1 MKSKKK
7 KVIAV
12 LSVAFAAAVAVTAA
26 VILLCR
32 DLGQK
37 KSDPAPKASSSA
49 VSSSEP
55 GQETYVS
62 PINFAELQA
71 QNPDIYAWIEIPDT
85 TVSYPILQ
93 RTGDRAYY
101 LNHSSTG
108 AYSQKG
114 SIYTEDYNS
123 RDFSDPV
130 TVIYGHHMRNGDMFG
145 TLEKSYSDRTF
156 FDSHKDINI
165 YMPNEAVKLKVFAS
179 VTYNDSHLLYNKDYS
194 DPEVF
199 RTFIDSVKNDYPRGL
214 IFDESVDI
222 TSGDRIVILSTCTG
236 NNPSA
241 RFLVLAKIEDSE
253 NNS

>member
-1 MKSKKK
+1 MKSKTK
-7 KVIAV
+7 KVMIV
-12 LSVAFAAAVAVTAA
+12 ILSFAFSAAVITAA
-26 VILLCR
+26 VVLLH
-32 DLGQK
+32 GVTGK
-37 KSDPAPKASSSA
+37 KKGIPAPQASSSA
-49 VSSSEP
+49 ASSSEP
-55 GQETYVS
+55 EQEVYVS
-62 PINFAELQA
+62 PVNFAELQA
-71 QNPDIYAWIEIPDT
+71 QNPDIYAWIEIPGT

-93 RTGDRAYY
+93 RAGDRAFY

-145 TLEKSYSDRTF
+145 TLEKSYSNRDF
-156 FDSHKDINI
+156 FDGHKDINI

-194 DPEVF
+194 DPVVF
-199 RTFIDSVKNDYPRGL
+199 DAFINSVKNDYSRGL
-214 IFDESVDI
+214 IWDESTGI
-222 TSGDRIVILSTCTG
+222 TSNDRIVILSTCTG

-241 RFLVLAKIEDSE
+241 RFLVLAKIEDS
-253 NNS
+253 

>member
-7 KVIAV
+7 KVIVV
-12 LSVAFAAAVAVTAA
+12 LSVAFAAAAITAA
-26 VILLCR
+26 AILPCR
-32 DLGQK
+32 DSGQK
-37 KSDPAPKASSSA
+37 KSKPVPKVSSST

-55 GQETYVS
+55 EREEYIS

-123 RDFSDPV
+123 RDFGDPI

-165 YMPNEAVKLKVFAS
+165 YMPNEALKLKVFAS
-179 VTYNDSHLLYNKDYS
+179 VTYNNSHLLYNKDYS

-199 RTFIDSVKNDYPRGL
+199 EAFINSVKNDYPRGL
-214 IFDESVDI
+214 IWDESVGI

-241 RFLVLAKIEDSE
+241 RFLVLAKIEDNESVK
-253 NNS
+253 

>member
-1 MKSKKK
+1 MKSKTK
-7 KVIAV
+7 KVMII
-12 LSVAFAAAVAVTAA
+12 LSVAFAAAVITAA
-26 VILLCR
+26 VVLLHG

-37 KSDPAPKASSSA
+37 KSNPVSKAPSSA

-55 GQETYVS
+55 EPEAYV
-62 PINFAELQA
+62 PPVNFAELQA
-71 QNPDIYAWIEIPDT
+71 QNPDIYAWIEIPGT

-93 RTGDRAYY
+93 REGDRAFY

-145 TLEKSYSDRTF
+145 TLEKSYSNREF
-156 FDSHKDINI
+156 FDGHKDINI
-165 YMPNEAVKLKVFAS
+165 YMPNKAVKLKVFAS

-194 DPEVF
+194 DPDVF
-199 RTFIDSVKNDYPRGL
+199 NAFINSVKNDYSRGL
-214 IFDESVDI
+214 IWDESADI
-222 TSGDRIVILSTCTG
+222 TPNDRIVILSTCTG

-241 RFLVLAKIEDSE
+241 RFLVLAKIADDE